1 MKKIILSIIASA
13 ALTACGNKEENKLS
27 DMEMNFKYD
36 VEKFYD
42 LQILRYQVPEFETL
56 SLNQKLL
63 IYHLSLAAEEGRDI
77 LFDQN
82 CKFNLPIRR
91 VLETIYTERIGA
103 DNASEFASLEKYL
116 KRVWF
121 SNGIHHHYSCD
132 KFLPDF
138 SKTFFNSCLE
148 KLGDEK
154 LTGLL
159 ANVAGNSLAEK
170 KASLVDVMFEPA
182 LYAKRV
188 NQADGQDL
196 IATSANHYYDGV
208 TQTEVEKFYDAM
220 RDTTDKSPISY
231 GLNSLLTK
239 DEAGKLVEKVWKSG
253 GMYGKA
259 IDKIVGHLKDALSYA
274 ENDRQKKVIELLI
287 EFYNTGDLK
296 KFDEYSIAWVA
307 DSTSRVDFV
316 NGFIETYGDPLGL
329 KASWAK
335 R

>member
-1 MKKIILSIIASA
+1 M
-13 ALTACGNKEENKLS
+13 LTACGNKEENKLS

-42 LQILRYQVPEFETL
+42 LQILRYQVPEFESL

-91 VLETIYTERIGA
+91 ILETIYTEKIGA
-103 DNASEFASLEKYL
+103 ENSSEFDALEKYL

-138 SKTFFNSCLE
+138 SKDFFNGCLE
-148 KLGDEK
+148 KIGDDK

-159 ANVAGNSLAEK
+159 ANVAGKSLAEK
-170 KASLVDVMFEPA
+170 KALLVDVMFDPV
-182 LYAKRV
+182 LFAKRV

-196 IATSANHYYDGV
+196 IILLWGFY
-208 TQTEVEKFYDAM
+208 TE
-220 RDTTDKSPISY
+220 
-231 GLNSLLTK
+231 SL
-239 DEAGKLVEKVWKSG
+239 
-253 GMYGKA
+253 
-259 IDKIVGHLKDALSYA
+259 
-274 ENDRQKKVIELLI
+274 R
-287 EFYNTGDLK
+287 
-296 KFDEYSIAWVA
+296 
-307 DSTSRVDFV
+307 
-316 NGFIETYGDPLGL
+316 
-329 KASWAK
+329 
-335 R
+335 